1 MVKIMPRKFRLSI
14 QRKNEFSGKKNAVT
28 STSTMHGV
36 SSITVEPD
44 PTSIS
49 HESSDHELLH
59 NVQDVSLHVSIPL
72 EIYLDAIAPSISILR
87 QRIQALLV
95 LPEGII

>member
-14 QRKNEFSGKKNAVT
+14 QHKNEFSGKKNAVT
-28 STSTMHGV
+28 STSMMHGV

-49 HESSDHELLH
+49 YESNELLH
-59 NVQDVSLHVSIPL
+59 NVQDVLLHVSIPL

-87 QRIQALLV
+87 QCITLLV
-95 LPEGII
+95 LPEGTI